1 MIDSFSGYFISSLY
15 ALAILKLLRINS
27 LLKIGFT
34 ALLTFTIFISI
45 VSMTGAVFV
54 SPLIFINSSNEALG
68 AAIKIVFPLVAGII
82 IFIYRRE
89 IIYGLKDFIYEIK
102 EDKKNDGKNLS
113 KILNNNSLEDSL
125 RKYLKLIIQD
135 IENQIFYSIGFFAL
149 LQSMLY
155 FIYAYDYI
163 PLFGQLLDCE
173 IIFLRKIHLLWLI
186 PLTLILTYI
195 YSRFIYEIIS
205 NSTFQNFLVICRFGE
220 YQEMQAAIG
229 ENLLSSY
236 PAQYLIVIKNEEI
249 TEFFKIAPNT
259 IFIRSKKGIYLLL
272 NKYEGYRDFRIS
284 YQSIKSIGS
293 IVFSN
298 NYYQKLK

>member
-34 ALLTFTIFISI
+34 ALLTFTVFIGA
-45 VSMTGAVFV
+45 VSMTGAVLV

-68 AAIKIVFPLVAGII
+68 AAIKIVFPLVAGVI

-89 IIYGLKDFIYEIK
+89 IINGLRDFIYEIK

-113 KILNNNSLEDSL
+113 KILKNNSLEDSL
-125 RKYLKLIIQD
+125 RKYLNLIIQD

-155 FIYAYDYI
+155 FIYVYNYV
-163 PLFGQLLDCE
+163 PLFGQLLDYE

-186 PLTLILTYI
+186 PSTLILTYI
-195 YSRFIYEIIS
+195 YSRFIYEVIS
-205 NSTFQNFLVICRFGE
+205 NSTFQNFLAICRFGE

-229 ENLLSSY
+229 EDLLSSY
-236 PAQYLIVIKNEEI
+236 SAQCLIVIKNEEI

-272 NKYEGYRDFRIS
+272 NKYEGYRNFRIS
-284 YQSIKSIGS
+284 YQTIKSIGS